1 MKVNSGVRNDIQSQL
16 NNIDSA
22 KTDKV
27 SLGKNKDLNKA
38 DKADTSSSAKVNL
51 SEKAQMMSKAM
62 HVAKN
67 TEVDNDE
74 KVQRLQKLIDAG
86 DYKVSA
92 DKIADKLVDEHLLSP
107 S

>member
-1 MKVNSGVRNDIQSQL
+1 MKVNSGINANKLNDVNS
-16 NNIDSA
+16 S

-27 SLGKNKDLNKA
+27 SLGNNKA
-38 DKADTSSSAKVNL
+38 SEKAEKADTSSSAKVNL
-51 SEKAQMMSKAM
+51 SSKAHMMSKALD
-62 HVAKN
+62 VAKN
-67 TEVDNDE
+67 TIVDNEAKID
-74 KVQRLQKLIDAG
+74 RLQKLIDAG